1 MKTILRTIL
10 AIIAGM
16 ALAFALVVAVEVFS
30 SVVHPVPPEFT
41 GTMDEMCQHVARY
54 PNWVLGVAVIAWSAT
69 TFVSTW
75 IATKIGRPVAG
86 VVVSL
91 LLLLAIAFNVSTLP
105 YATWFK
111 VVMLSCF
118 PVACYLGVRLGGRL
132 KAKTEEGK
140 RGRETGQV

>member
-10 AIIAGM
+10 AIISGM
-16 ALAFALVVAVEVFS
+16 ALAFALVVAVEGFS
-30 SVVHPVPPEFT
+30 SIVHPVPPEFT

-54 PNWVLGVAVIAWSAT
+54 PDWVLGVAVIAWSAT
-69 TFVSTW
+69 TFISTW

-91 LLLLAIAFNVSTLP
+91 LLLLAIAFNISTLP

-111 VVMLSCF
+111 VVMPSCF
-118 PVACYLGVRLGGRL
+118 LVACYLGVRLGSRVR
-132 KAKTEEGK
+132 AKTSAATAE
-140 RGRETGQV
+140 